1 MMTYM
6 EIAKELDVP
15 KEEAEQYIVNAVQM
29 GLVEGRMDQIKEEF
43 AVTCVCSGPMIF
55 RRTQCIVV
63 DGEWENMRCKIQQW
77 KKNVQ
82 FVLDSCDAFMKTRD

>member
-63 DGEWENMRCKIQQW
+63 DALQ
-77 KKNVQ
+77 
-82 FVLDSCDAFMKTRD
+82 DSAVEKERPVCIG

>member
-55 RRTQCIVV
+55 RRTQCIV
-63 DGEWENMRCKIQQW
+63 EYALQ
-77 KKNVQ
+77 
-82 FVLDSCDAFMKTRD
+82 DSAVEKERPVCIG